1 MSHPNEDP
9 IPHAARMRAIGDLL
23 ARGVRRLQELK
34 GHDIRR
40 RGGDEEILAVDPA
53 TCLDLQAESSVT
65 VGHAAM
71 CGSTRPLLEAR
82 ALERAGTMIPGHH
95 EGSYSPL
102 CTQGPA
108 GHSKPVQSVLLQ
120 EWLRTAALAE
130 SKRDAS
136 S

>member
-1 MSHPNEDP
+1 MPDQFEDP

-40 RGGDEEILAVDPA
+40 RSGDEEILAFDPA

-71 CGSTRPLLEAR
+71 PRMPSR
-82 ALERAGTMIPGHH
+82 
-95 EGSYSPL
+95 
-102 CTQGPA
+102 
-108 GHSKPVQSVLLQ
+108 SK
-120 EWLRTAALAE
+120 ETG
-130 SKRDAS
+130 
-136 S
+136 

>member
-1 MSHPNEDP
+1 LAAEIEGWRRAPPTLGMSHPNEDP

-71 CGSTRPLLEAR
+71 PRMKETR
-82 ALERAGTMIPGHH
+82 
-95 EGSYSPL
+95 
-102 CTQGPA
+102 
-108 GHSKPVQSVLLQ
+108 
-120 EWLRTAALAE
+120 
-130 SKRDAS
+130 
-136 S
+136 